1 MDRQP
6 NNNAN
11 MGPPAKVKITAKEF
25 GAKYKVSA
33 LSLSYTHHTYMYL
46 VQERGLQSSRRGRRR
61 VFAELR
67 SGDDILPERP
77 IVRQEEK

>member
-25 GAKYKVSA
+25 AAKYKVSA
-33 LSLSYTHHTYMYL
+33 FHISNTHHFCTYL
-46 VQERGLQSSRRGRRR
+46 V
-61 VFAELR
+61 
-67 SGDDILPERP
+67 
-77 IVRQEEK
+77 KT

>member
-6 NNNAN
+6 NNNAH

-25 GAKYKVSA
+25 AAKYKVSA
-33 LSLSYTHHTYMYL
+33 LNLSYTHHSCMCL
-46 VQERGLQSSRRGRRR
+46 VKKGSLQSSRNRCRR

-77 IVRQEEK
+77 VVRQEEE